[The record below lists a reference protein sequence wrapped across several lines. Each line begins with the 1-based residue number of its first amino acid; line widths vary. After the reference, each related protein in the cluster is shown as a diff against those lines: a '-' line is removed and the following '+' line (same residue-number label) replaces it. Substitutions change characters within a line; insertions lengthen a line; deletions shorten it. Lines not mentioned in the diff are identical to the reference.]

1 MIQQANALQP
11 KIETWRKS
19 LAEIAIPA
27 LSSLHYDQGKILER
41 HKTRTLKDLELLNGV
56 ADSIRKGPESLQ
68 DDVLLMTFTDQV
80 EEDFMAL
87 NASLGSAFVAS
98 AIKSHADMI
107 MTANWS
113 EHLGG
118 TTEEVEKASKSVF
131 DAVFAHLQQADVEL
145 GVYGKTQPR
154 N

>member
-1 MIQQANALQP
+1 MKLTSLSLLVCGVLLVLPACATGQQLFDGGVIQQANALQP

-68 DDVLLMTFTDQV
+68 DDVLLMTFT
-80 EEDFMAL
+80 
-87 NASLGSAFVAS
+87 
-98 AIKSHADMI
+98 
-107 MTANWS
+107 
-113 EHLGG
+113 
-118 TTEEVEKASKSVF
+118 
-131 DAVFAHLQQADVEL
+131 
-145 GVYGKTQPR
+145 
-154 N
+154 